1 MRELVCARSV
11 TGRIFTA
18 HEGAEQHCQVGNSA
32 LVREEI
38 VRWLARFHAG
48 IALPE
53 SKQPAPD
60 RRTPWTRIKVTV
72 PVGTLRVESKIGNPL
87 GGVMQLIRKAV
98 NRIWPALFL
107 LANLLSFAY
116 PNPAVALEEVIVSY
130 AGPTVTFLPAEVAR
144 QRGFMREQNL
154 DVKLLL
160 TRSEVDRAAL
170 VSGSVDYT
178 LRAGSSFV
186 SAARG
191 LPVRIVLVGT
201 MRPFWG
207 LVVRPEVKSVTE
219 LKGKSMGVPGFLGS
233 QHVSAKFILKHYGL
247 DPDKDIVYRIV
258 DSGTRIAGMSSGAID
273 CSMMDYGEAFRAK
286 NAGFK
291 FLVNAADLHG
301 LLAGGLAV
309 NTKKLKEQP
318 DQVRRM
324 LKAMVQALKYIQ
336 DDPEGTQQVMMSWLK
351 IDREMAA
358 DIYQMARNNYT
369 KNGMVDEPTLNSLV
383 TTMLAEAGI
392 KGVNVS
398 QLTDFSLLQ
407 QALK

>member
-1 MRELVCARSV
+1 MEPITITIQRTWCASILLGV
-11 TGRIFTA
+11 FL
-18 HEGAEQHCQVGNSA
+18 S
-32 LVREEI
+32 
-38 VRWLARFHAG
+38 LAC
-48 IALPE
+48 P
-53 SKQPAPD
+53 
-60 RRTPWTRIKVTV
+60 
-72 PVGTLRVESKIGNPL
+72 RV
-87 GGVMQLIRKAV
+87 
-98 NRIWPALFL
+98 
-107 LANLLSFAY
+107 
-116 PNPAVALEEVIVSY
+116 AVALEEVLVSY
-130 AGPTVTFLPAEVAR
+130 AGPSVTFLPAEVAR
-144 QRGFMREQNL
+144 QRGFFREQNL

-170 VSGSVDYT
+170 VSGGVDYT

-191 LPVRIVLVGT
+191 LPVRVVLLGT

-207 LVVRPEVKSVTE
+207 LVVKPEVKSVTE

-273 CSMMDYGEAFRAK
+273 CSMMDYAEAFRAK
-286 NAGFK
+286 KVGFK

-301 LLAGGLAV
+301 LLAGGLGV
-309 NTKKLKEQP
+309 NLKKLKDQP

-324 LKAMVQALKYIQ
+324 LKAMTQALKYVQ
-336 DDPEGTQQVMMSWLK
+336 DNPEGTQQVMMSWLK
-351 IDREMAA
+351 TDREMAA
-358 DIYQMARNNYT
+358 DIYQMAKNNYT
-369 KNGMVDEPTLNSLV
+369 KNGMVEEAMLNSLV

-392 KGVNVS
+392 KNVS
-398 QLTDFSLLQ
+398 PSQLVDFSLLQ